1 MNVPTSKQSSGCQ
14 NEYGI
19 IDMEPS
25 AVYNMPDMLCWSS
38 FECFHQFSLHINI
51 KFSNSSLQTSCI
63 DVRRYWCDVW
73 LPSLLPNSNTLLYC
87 IYTTGSNVLHCPGAL
102 SLWNYSL
109 IGNTGSLTALAPRYS
124 HIPNERGRLTAGVG
138 AIQPMTPRFCL

>member
-1 MNVPTSKQSSGCQ
+1 MNVETIFRLPKM
-14 NEYGI
+14 NRYGI

-73 LPSLLPNSNTLLYC
+73 HPSLLTYSNTLLYC
-87 IYTTGSNVLHCPGAL
+87 ILSVAMLQCPGAL

-109 IGNTGSLTALAPRYS
+109 IGNIGSLTALAPRYS

-138 AIQPMTPRFCL
+138 AIQPMTPRFCY